1 MNRYNHPPLAWLFIF
16 WFGVA
21 LAALV
26 VLIQLDILTV
36 AYEKIGVT
44 RGWLFAVL
52 IGSFVGSFI
61 NIPLTHVAS
70 RANDSQSRIVTAYG
84 MRYLVPATPRLL
96 ETTLAI
102 NVGGAVIPTVLAA
115 YLIVHDHL
123 GWRALI
129 AVVAVTLFVHW
140 AARPVR
146 GVGIVVPG
154 LLPPLVAAG
163 CALLLSSGNAPALA
177 YVAGVLGCLLGAD
190 ILNLDKIRE
199 LDAPIASIGGA
210 GTFDGIFLTGI
221 VAVLIAGL

>member
-1 MNRYNHPPLAWLFIF
+1 VSRYNHPPLAWLFVF

-26 VLIQLDILTV
+26 VLVQLDILTL
-36 AYEKIGVT
+36 AFAKIGVT
-44 RGWLFAVL
+44 KGWLFAVL

-70 RANDSQSRIVTAYG
+70 RANAQRSRIVTVHG
-84 MRYLVPATPRLL
+84 MKYLVPANPHPLH
-96 ETTLAI
+96 TTLAV
-102 NVGGAVIPTVLAA
+102 NVGGALIPIAVAG

-123 GWRALI
+123 GWPALI
-129 AVVAVTLFVHW
+129 AVAAVTLFVHA

-163 CALLLSSGNAPALA
+163 CALLLSSTQAPALA
-177 YVAGVLGCLLGAD
+177 YVAGTLGCLLGAD